1 MFVLKKVPLW
11 DEKQEG
17 ICAFC
22 EYANVLADGE
32 QVICNKR
39 KNLYS
44 ASHTCKKFKF
54 DILKKDVRRQRVPE
68 FKKFKKEQFEL

>member
-1 MFVLKKVPLW
+1 MKKTSLW
-11 DEKQEG
+11 DEKQEST
-17 ICAFC
+17 CAFC
-22 EYANVLADGE
+22 EYANILADCE
-32 QVICNKR
+32 QVICKKR

-44 ASHTCKKFKF
+44 VSYTCKKFKF